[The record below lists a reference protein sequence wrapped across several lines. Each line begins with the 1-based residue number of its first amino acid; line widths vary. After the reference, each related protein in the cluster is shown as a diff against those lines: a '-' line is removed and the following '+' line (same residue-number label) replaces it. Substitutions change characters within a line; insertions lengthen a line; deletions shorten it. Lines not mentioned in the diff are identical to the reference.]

1 MNLKNITDSELIKKT
16 ENLVRTERET
26 LTVLLHHLREVQRR
40 RLFSTL
46 KYKSLFDFTVR
57 HLKYPKDQAYRRIA
71 AMKLLN
77 ELPEVEEKINSGAIS
92 LTHIGLAQSFFR
104 QEEKFTDKE
113 LTTDQ
118 KNEVFE
124 MIAGK
129 SVRDAE
135 RITLALASNP
145 VEIKPDR
152 VKAVSANRIEVKF
165 TATCEVENKIETLK
179 GLLAHKFP
187 SLTIGELFDKLCDLG
202 IEAWDPAAKAK
213 FAAPRKTSTERK
225 KISQAEIRRN
235 IFRKAQNKCENC
247 GSTYALEIDHCE
259 PKALGGD
266 STKENLRLLCRSC
279 NQRAAIKAYGIIKME
294 RYLDGS

>member
-1 MNLKNITDSELIKKT
+1 MNLKNITDNELIKKT

-26 LTVLLHHLREVQRR
+26 LTTLLHHLREVQRR

-57 HLKYPKDQAYRRIA
+57 HLKYPKDQAYRRIS

-92 LTHIGLAQSFFR
+92 LTHIGLAQSLFR
-104 QEEKFTDKE
+104 QEKKFTEKE

-129 SVRDAE
+129 SVREAE

-152 VKAVSANRIEVKF
+152 VKAISANHIEVKF
-165 TATCEVENKIETLK
+165 TTSCEVENKIETLK

-187 SLTIGELFDKLCDLG
+187 SLSIGELFDKLCDLG
-202 IEAWDPAAKAK
+202 IEAWDPAAKGK
-213 FAAPRKTSTERK
+213 FAAPRKASAEPK
-225 KISQAEIRRN
+225 KISQAEVRRN
-235 IFRKAQNKCENC
+235 VFRKAQNKCENC

-266 STKENLRLLCRSC
+266 SAKENLRLLCRSC